1 MPQAGS
7 IGDSIDTSL
16 SATLL
21 NDDSGTLLN
30 DDTETLTI
38 QEDLSEYENDDFG
51 LIEDLKID
59 KDCIESNSNNISKR
73 LN

>member
-7 IGDSIDTSL
+7 IDDSIDTSL

-21 NDDSGTLLN
+21 NDESFTLLN

-38 QEDLSEYENDDFG
+38 QEDLSEDEDDDFG
-51 LIEDLKID
+51 LIEDLEID

>member
-7 IGDSIDTSL
+7 IDDSIDTSL

-21 NDDSGTLLN
+21 NDESFTLLN
-30 DDTETLTI
+30 DDTVTLTI
-38 QEDLSEYENDDFG
+38 QKDLSVDEDDDFG
-51 LIEDLKID
+51 LIEDLEID
-59 KDCIESNSNNISKR
+59 EDCIELNTNNIFKR